1 MFAGYAGPGMEYS
14 KTPRSRDIGQD
25 RGSSTWGVEL
35 DLVVVAKDLVNSP
48 LRRIETGYMDA
59 P

>member
-1 MFAGYAGPGMEYS
+1 MEYS

-48 LRRIETGYMDA
+48 LRRIETDYMDA

>member
-1 MFAGYAGPGMEYS
+1 MFAGYAGPGMVYS
-14 KTPRSRDIGQD
+14 RTPRSRDIGQD
-25 RGSSTWGVEL
+25 RGLSTWGVEPGL
-35 DLVVVAKDLVNSP
+35 AVVAKDLVNSP